1 MCYLWLFKP
10 LKSRLC
16 SSVHIVQIN
25 CLVYS
30 DWAFEA
36 TLHSSSARLDG
47 IYSGQILLI
56 AEMSVIERLRL
67 CEFTLWG
74 RDLVSIVRIRESPYY
89 RGFFE
94 RKYMRILS

>member
-1 MCYLWLFKP
+1 M
-10 LKSRLC
+10 
-16 SSVHIVQIN
+16 QIN

-47 IYSGQILLI
+47 IYSGQIHLI
-56 AEMSVIERLRL
+56 AGVSVIERLRL

-74 RDLVSIVRIRESPYY
+74 RDLVSVVRIRESPYY
-89 RGFFE
+89 RGFFKE
-94 RKYMRILS
+94 NI